1 MFTGFNMTE
10 KSLKTRE
17 ARLTAYHR
25 IIEAFKFA
33 YAQRS
38 KLGDPE
44 FVSNVTQVWN
54 VSLLLKTHKIKVFKL
69 YF

>member
-10 KSLKTRE
+10 SSLKTE
-17 ARLTAYHR
+17 AARLTAYHR

-38 KLGDPE
+38 ELGDPE
-44 FVSNVTQVWN
+44 FESNVTQVWN
-54 VSLLLKTHKIKVFKL
+54 VSLSLNNP
-69 YF
+69 